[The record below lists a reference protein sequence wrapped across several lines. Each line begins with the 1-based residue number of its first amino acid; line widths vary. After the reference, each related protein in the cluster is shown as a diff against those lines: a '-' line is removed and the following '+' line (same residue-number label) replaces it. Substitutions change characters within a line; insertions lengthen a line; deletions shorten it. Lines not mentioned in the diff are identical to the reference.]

1 MDQNYIDAMLEI
13 DRRRREEQQQYQ
25 QDALQQQ
32 DKQRYQGIQSELDRS
47 QLFSELAPFD
57 EQESENERKRAI
69 IEEMRGAS
77 TKPLQGRMAGRV
89 YVAPSPFEGLAQL
102 GQAYMARKGGQKAYA
117 EDERIS
123 GERMTKIK
131 AYENILRG
139 RLPEDMAG
147 VRGVGAPLPTR
158 KPRQVPV
165 LSEYDAQRIKK
176 SIGLAG
182 DLDEEELYNPYFKG
196 NSRGV

>member
-1 MDQNYIDAMLEI
+1 MAQNYYDAMLEI
-13 DRRRREEQQQYQ
+13 ERMRREEQRQYR
-25 QDALQQQ
+25 QDALQRQ
-32 DKQRYQGIQSELDRS
+32 DEQRAQGIQSEFDRS

-123 GERMTKIK
+123 GERMTILN
-131 AYENILRG
+131 AYANTLRD

-158 KPRQVPV
+158 KPRQVP
-165 LSEYDAQRIKK
+165 LLPINP
-176 SIGLAG
+176 
-182 DLDEEELYNPYFKG
+182 DEEEERYTPFFTG
-196 NSRGV
+196 NSRNV